1 LENIN
6 ILNSIIHIITG
17 LNLGGAEHML
27 YLLLKHSD
35 SSKFRM
41 SVISLGEG
49 GYYKEKIQELGVPVF
64 DIKLQPSSM
73 PIRELLMIRNILK
86 KEKPCI
92 IQTWM
97 YHANLIG
104 GLAARMTGVPAI
116 WSIRHDRLDPTLLK
130 PRTIQIARLG
140 AWLSKFI
147 PHTIV
152 FCAESSKQE
161 HIRIGYNAK
170 KSVVIP
176 NGFDTNTFIP
186 NMDARQLIRKELG
199 IPYDALVIGHVGRF
213 DPTKDHRTFISAS
226 KKLSSQ
232 EQVCFV
238 LCGKDVD
245 WENKILVDWIDQ
257 VGLKERTFL
266 LGQRKDMPNIYA
278 TLDLFISSSVSESF
292 PNVVGEAMSC
302 GVPCVVT
309 DVGDSSLIVGETGL
323 VVPPGDPMALAEAA
337 EIFLSNKDLR
347 VKWGGKARSRIMEN
361 YSLHRFVKKYEELF
375 SKLLLEKQ
383 R

>member
-1 LENIN
+1 MKLRLTFIVTS
-6 ILNSIIHIITG
+6 LG
-17 LNLGGAEHML
+17 LGGAEKML
-27 YLLLKHSD
+27 LQLLRSLNRNDYDRHVITLQSEGVLEKNVN
-35 SSKFRM
+35 RM
-41 SVISLGEG
+41 GISLMSAHMNNRE
-49 GYYKEKIQELGVPVF
+49 IN
-64 DIKLQPSSM
+64 
-73 PIRELLMIRNILK
+73 IRGFFRLLRFLRTTH
-86 KEKPCI
+86 PHLVVC
-92 IQTWM
+92 WM
-97 YHANLIG
+97 YHANLLG
-104 GLAARMTGVPAI
+104 GLVARMLGVPVV

-147 PHTIV
+147 PRTIV

-161 HIRIGYNAK
+161 HIRIGYDAK

-176 NGFDTNTFIP
+176 NGVDTNTFIP

-232 EQVCFV
+232 EKVCFV

-257 VGLKERTFL
+257 AGIKERTFL

-302 GVPCVVT
+302 GVPCAVT
-309 DVGDSSLIVGETGL
+309 DVGDSSRIVGETGL
-323 VVPPGDPMALAEAA
+323 VVPPGDPKALAEAA

-347 VKWGGKARSRIMEN
+347 TNWGGKARSRIMEN
-361 YSLHRFVKKYEELF
+361 YSLHQFVKKYEELF
-375 SKLLLEKQ
+375 TKLLLEKH